1 MTFRSK
7 YAQRQV
13 TSLNHEDVSSSG
25 EAFIA
30 QLNHAASLV
39 AVWQD
44 GKNTTLK

>member
-1 MTFRSK
+1 M
-7 YAQRQV
+7 
-13 TSLNHEDVSSSG
+13 LNVKLPAWIMRMVSSSG